1 MSTRLGLH
9 VASGSRNG
17 YGVVV
22 EAAPAVV
29 LAVGEGGALVEAKE
43 KSGGRTVTIFRT
55 TEVYDDAPPN
65 IDHVSEAEA
74 RAMADQYWP
83 ALKEKLLQNPGAEY
97 LQPTNEYGGDN
108 PTSLRN
114 LVAFETRLMELAER
128 DGFKLAVG
136 SPAGGSPGSWDLW
149 TRFFVPL
156 IRRAGQ
162 GGHIYSRHAYGGVVE
177 GSSGYLTN
185 PDGTPADAN
194 AGRPFREAE
203 YLRSQGILTPI
214 VITEAGQNGGYRFP
228 GVEPFIADVMRYD
241 ALCRQHANIWG
252 FCAWTYGSYQSF
264 PANIQDASGAL
275 AAYLIDEGGAVRPAY
290 PSVEEEPVTLEEQIW
305 QHSIEEQTERGFHRA
320 PTALQAAVA
329 ELEPQGYR
337 YVTRET
343 YPDGL
348 PPYIAVEDFSGEE
361 KPRRVLYWIGGQVK
375 TITDPAQPQPFRF
388 EAWPT
393 TERRVTQ
400 RFGANPDYYRQFGLP
415 GHEGVDIAA
424 AHNTPVYVV
433 ADGTV
438 DFIRA
443 ASSGHPYGNAVYV
456 RHADGYRTAYA
467 HNASLL
473 VKVGDKV
480 TAGQQIAR
488 ADNTGNSQGSH
499 LHLTLYRDGHS
510 APGYPNNI
518 IDPTPFLAPFNP
530 AWPGA
535 GTPQPTPGTIDLLP
549 YFLPVP
555 GGNGPLFEL
564 RWPDGKQERTQV
576 QSDGAWFYVT
586 KGSGGI
592 GGASEWEQLRADATY
607 IWRGLDTSPG
617 EGRYYWQ
624 RETGNDAARWC
635 KRHMFVGETF
645 VGAGHHVQFYD
656 KATCQPVDAPWNGPA
671 TNRVTFLARHAA
683 WQSPSG
689 LVLNDVVEIGDPA
702 GEVFILAR
710 GIGMVGWRSPWG
722 TSGISELHA
731 PGARPDN
738 VRERLCS

>member
-1 MSTRLGLH
+1 MSKLGAH
-9 VASGSRNG
+9 VTQGGRTG
-17 YGVVV
+17 YGPYCS
-22 EAAPAVV
+22 AKPAVV
-29 LAVGEGGALVEAKE
+29 LAANEGGALVEAKAN
-43 KSGGRTVTIFRT
+43 SGGHAFTVFRDT
-55 TEVYDDAPPN
+55 TVYLDAPHG
-65 IDHVSEAEA
+65 IDQATPEQA
-74 RAMADQYWP
+74 RQMADNHWP
-83 ALKEKLLQNPGAEY
+83 VLRAKWQQNPADAYTVLNEPAGHDQGVMPSY
-97 LQPTNEYGGDN
+97 LAYE
-108 PTSLRN
+108 LRM
-114 LVAFETRLMELAER
+114 MELAEA
-128 DGFKLAVG
+128 DGLRLCILNLATGTPDFDVWQAVYA
-136 SPAGGSPGSWDLW
+136 PHIA
-149 TRFFVPL
+149 
-156 IRRAGQ
+156 RAFQ
-162 GGHIYSRHAYGGVVE
+162 GGHVYGRHLYDGNG
-177 GSSGYLTN
+177 LTR
-185 PDGTPADAN
+185 ALA
-194 AGRPFREAE
+194 EAAWLHE
-203 YLRSQGILTPI
+203 QGIVGGI
-214 VITEAGQNGGYRFP
+214 VITEAGLNGGY
-228 GVEPFIADVMRYD
+228 GYVGDEAW
-241 ALCRQHANIWG
+241 L
-252 FCAWTYGSYQSF
+252 AWTAQLDEQLREQPLIIGACLWTLGDWNGANWQSAL
-264 PANIQDASGAL
+264 PEMTAYL
-275 AAYLIDEGGAVRPAY
+275 AAN
-290 PSVEEEPVTLEEQIW
+290 PSPKWTPPEEQEPPMDTVEERLW

-393 TERRVTQ
+393 NEKRVTQ
-400 RFGANPDYYRQFGLP
+400 RFGANPAYYAQFGLP

-424 AHNTPVYVV
+424 AHNTPVYAV
-433 ADGTV
+433 AAGTV
-438 DFIRA
+438 YLA
-443 ASSGHPYGNAVYV
+443 TGNQGNYGVQV
-456 RHADGYRTAYA
+456 RIDHGNGWKTVYA

-473 VKVGDKV
+473 VKAGDKV
-480 TAGQQIAR
+480 QAGQQIAR
-488 ADNTGNSQGSH
+488 ADNTGNSSGSH
-499 LHLTLYRDGHS
+499 LHLTLKRDGQPT
-510 APGYPNNI
+510 PGWPADI
-518 IDPTPFLAPFNP
+518 VDPTPFLAPFNP

-535 GTPQPTPGTIDLLP
+535 STPQPTPGTIDLLP

-617 EGRYYWQ
+617 EGYYYWQ

-645 VGAGHHVQFYD
+645 VGAGHHVQFYH
-656 KATCQPVDAPWNGPA
+656 KSNCQPADVPWNGPA
-671 TNRVTFLARHAA
+671 TNRVTFLAHHAA

-689 LVLNDVVEIGDPA
+689 LVLNDVVELGDPA
-702 GEVFILAR
+702 GEVFFLAR